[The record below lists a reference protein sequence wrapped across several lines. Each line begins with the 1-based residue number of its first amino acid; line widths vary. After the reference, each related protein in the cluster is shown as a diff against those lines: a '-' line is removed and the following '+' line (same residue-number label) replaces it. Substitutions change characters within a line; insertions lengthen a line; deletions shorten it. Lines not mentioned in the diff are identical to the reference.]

1 MGAWG
6 TAAFDNDDASDWVY
20 DLEKRGIAAIDDA
33 LSGAEGPGALV
44 MPEDV
49 NVLAA
54 GEIIAAALGRPATG
68 LRDDILSLA
77 RVLRGDVTPEHVA
90 RARVAV
96 ESVLADSEVADL
108 WAETDEDGA
117 WRAVVDDLIG
127 RLTVGSS
134 PAP

>member
-33 LSGAEGPGALV
+33 LSEAEGSGALD
-44 MPEDV
+44 MPVDV

-54 GEIIAAALGRPATG
+54 GEVVAATLGRPATG

-77 RVLRGDVTPEHVA
+77 RVLRADVTPDHAA
-90 RARVAV
+90 RARDAAAR
-96 ESVLADSEVADL
+96 VLAGSEVADL
-108 WAETDEDGA
+108 WGETDEDGE
-117 WRAVVDDLIG
+117 WRAVVDNLIG
-127 RLTVGSS
+127 RLADG
-134 PAP
+134 AG